1 MDYTLNDLVNFI
13 EAQRQLIVHSATE
26 LAEAD
31 APLQVVD
38 KEFEYA
44 NYLRDIILR
53 IKYIQENGN
62 EN

>member
-1 MDYTLNDLVNFI
+1 MDYTLNNLVDFI
-13 EAQRQLIVHSATE
+13 EAQRQLIVDSATE

-31 APLQVVD
+31 VPLHVVD
-38 KEFEYA
+38 KEFAYA
-44 NYLRDIILR
+44 NHLHDIILR